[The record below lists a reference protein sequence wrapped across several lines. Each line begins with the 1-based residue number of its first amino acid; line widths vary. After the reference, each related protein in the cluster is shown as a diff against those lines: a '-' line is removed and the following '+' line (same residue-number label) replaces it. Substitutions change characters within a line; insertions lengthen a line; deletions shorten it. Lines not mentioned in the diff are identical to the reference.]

1 METLDL
7 EENRIQYTV
16 LRLRGKSLAD
26 ENYHFHVVFP
36 KSCCASLASL
46 LCVAIKVKEFQ
57 VKAFLKLN
65 IMAIRVQDRSY
76 TPEGTY
82 NGLFAFILLLVT
94 KYVESTL

>member
-46 LCVAIKVKEFQ
+46 LCGATKVKEFAANSIITGQ
-57 VKAFLKLN
+57 DGQQITQNILGEHKVITTEQQFL
-65 IMAIRVQDRSY
+65 
-76 TPEGTY
+76 G
-82 NGLFAFILLLVT
+82 VT
-94 KYVESTL
+94 QGDIK

>member
-46 LCVAIKVKEFQ
+46 LFGATKVKEF
-57 VKAFLKLN
+57 AATL
-65 IMAIRVQDRSY
+65 D
-76 TPEGTY
+76 
-82 NGLFAFILLLVT
+82 LF
-94 KYVESTL
+94 

>member
-46 LCVAIKVKEFQ
+46 LCGATKVNEF
-57 VKAFLKLN
+57 AAN
-65 IMAIRVQDRSY
+65 SIIN
-76 TPEGTY
+76 TG
-82 NGLFAFILLLVT
+82 FILASCHRIYFHLIFEILSLKNGV
-94 KYVESTL
+94 

>member
-46 LCVAIKVKEFQ
+46 LCGATKAKEF
-57 VKAFLKLN
+57 AANSIIN
-65 IMAIRVQDRSY
+65 I
-76 TPEGTY
+76 G
-82 NGLFAFILLLVT
+82 FILASCHRARTYLQPHYGNGFFGNVYL
-94 KYVESTL
+94 SAGQH